1 MLDHT
6 VNSHAV
12 RVYSNTTDLSIQ
24 GKTPS
29 GAPVVSSAIQRNT
42 EHIPVAAGVMG
53 GGVLGGGVSDT
64 GSGDGESSTTWRERE
79 SLVLG
84 FDSGPECPELV
95 LEFGPGPGPGS
106 ETHLALRSC
115 P

>member
-12 RVYSNTTDLSIQ
+12 RVYSNTTELSIQ
-24 GKTPS
+24 VKTPS

-53 GGVLGGGVSDT
+53 GGVLGGGVSET
-64 GSGDGESSTTWRERE
+64 GSGDGESSTTWRERERERE

-95 LEFGPGPGPGS
+95 LEFGPGS
-106 ETHLALRSC
+106 ETHLALHSC